1 MKWQKLKKLLN
12 LVILQKLKDWK
23 NYLKKEKFRIKK
35 SKMKYSN
42 YIKNP
47 SQATLNHI
55 PEKEDKKYSQ
65 AKQILLQLELIIQ
78 YLLNFL
84 GELT

>member
-1 MKWQKLKKLLN
+1 
-12 LVILQKLKDWK
+12 
-23 NYLKKEKFRIKK
+23 
-35 SKMKYSN
+35 MKYSN

-55 PEKEDKKYSQ
+55 PEKEDKKYSK